1 MTGLFDGIDVRVG
14 GDDHRACLGKIRACS
29 SVYVAVGAEARTCG
43 CSCMLV
49 CVYVGLCVAEVL
61 SVNTND

>member
-1 MTGLFDGIDVRVG
+1 MG
-14 GDDHRACLGKIRACS
+14 GDDHWACLGKIRACS
-29 SVYVAVGAEARTCG
+29 SVYVAAGAEARTCG

-49 CVYVGLCVAEVL
+49 FVCVCVDVSACVSLCVAEVL